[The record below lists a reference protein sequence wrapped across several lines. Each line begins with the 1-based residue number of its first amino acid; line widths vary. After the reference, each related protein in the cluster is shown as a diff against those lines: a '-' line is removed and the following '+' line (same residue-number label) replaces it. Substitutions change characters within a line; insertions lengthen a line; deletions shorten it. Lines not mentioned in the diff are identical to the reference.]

1 MSIYANIKP
10 TASVKIKHKSSAEG
24 EIQIEYTFCFFKIKF
39 FHKKEKNLKNT
50 YAFLRFLKNN
60 NQIKNNRLST

>member
-24 EIQIEYTFCFFKIKF
+24 EIQIEYKYEYTNTYTLFKKNPAGFF
-39 FHKKEKNLKNT
+39 FHIFK
-50 YAFLRFLKNN
+50 
-60 NQIKNNRLST
+60 